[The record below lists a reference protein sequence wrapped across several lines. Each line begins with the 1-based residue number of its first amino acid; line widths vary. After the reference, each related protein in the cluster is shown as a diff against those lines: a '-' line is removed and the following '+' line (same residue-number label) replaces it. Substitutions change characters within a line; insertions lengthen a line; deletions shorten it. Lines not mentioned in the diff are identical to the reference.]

1 MQRREKERLAAR
13 TALEVFCV
21 PGTWACQD
29 LYSSTLPGSQLL
41 CEATPQGACVLLLN
55 PTQPHL
61 HHTYLRNFNNEFHES
76 LTECFWK
83 EVPVSLI
90 LSSPLAAQA
99 GFSNSNDSTY
109 LSVTCAQPQVL
120 QASFPKV
127 SLPQPGHKGQILSM
141 GGARKPSSSGKLALT
156 SRHGGSAGTNAAVH
170 AFPFCLLWN

>member
-1 MQRREKERLAAR
+1 MEERLAAR

-21 PGTWACQD
+21 PETWACQD
-29 LYSSTLPGSQLL
+29 LYSSTLPGSQLF
-41 CEATPQGACVLLLN
+41 PQGACVLLLN

-99 GFSNSNDSTY
+99 GFSNSKDSTH
-109 LSVTCAQPQVL
+109 LSATCAQPQAL
-120 QASFPKV
+120 KV
-127 SLPQPGHKGQILSM
+127 GLPQPGHKG
-141 GGARKPSSSGKLALT
+141 
-156 SRHGGSAGTNAAVH
+156 
-170 AFPFCLLWN
+170 